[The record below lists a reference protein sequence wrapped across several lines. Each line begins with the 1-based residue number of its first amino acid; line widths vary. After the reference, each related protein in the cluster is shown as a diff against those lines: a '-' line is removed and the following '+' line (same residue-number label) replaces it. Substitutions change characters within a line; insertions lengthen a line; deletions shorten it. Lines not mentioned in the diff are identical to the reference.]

1 MNNNIIEK
9 YITFWIDNGY
19 LWLYP
24 KYEID
29 KQWWIKLYDE
39 EFIDL
44 YHSQTHLF
52 VLITSKLFIE
62 AVARGVL
69 NKNRWKKVEN
79 FLWGLWYFSKD
90 DSIIEELIDEITT
103 QQAIAIRDGTLEE
116 FIENLLPKQ

>member
-29 KQWWIKLYDE
+29 TQWWIKLYDE

-52 VLITSKLFIE
+52 VLITSKEFIE
-62 AVARGVL
+62 AISR
-69 NKNRWKKVEN
+69 
-79 FLWGLWYFSKD
+79 GLW
-90 DSIIEELIDEITT
+90 EIKNPNLKLGIYANQTLDQLT
-103 QQAIAIRDGTLEE
+103 YEQAIAIRDGTLEE
-116 FIENLLPKQ
+116 FINTII